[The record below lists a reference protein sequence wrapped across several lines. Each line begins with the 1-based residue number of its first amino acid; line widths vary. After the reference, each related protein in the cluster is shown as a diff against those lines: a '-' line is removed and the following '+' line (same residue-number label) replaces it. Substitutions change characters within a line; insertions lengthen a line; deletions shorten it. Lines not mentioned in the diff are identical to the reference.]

1 MNVITVTK
9 DRYTVDSLYQW
20 DLNQVLTI
28 SGLSLATAPEVH
40 FAHGNMPLA
49 IVRQATLDSAG
60 VVRVEVPNTLL
71 QKPHA
76 IDAYVCT
83 NEGGAFKSL
92 LKISIPVVKRPQP
105 SDYEGTDEREF
116 YSLDALGVEV
126 EAIEADAN
134 ATVEKVLQGE
144 KWVLRF
150 CIPRGVKGD
159 RGERGYQGDKGDP
172 FVYEDFTAE
181 QISNLRG
188 ATIVSIERIDG
199 TGSAGTTDL
208 YKITMS
214 DGTAS
219 TFTVYNGV
227 DGYTPQKGVDYFTDA
242 DKQDIIDAVIGN
254 LPTAEGSVY

>member
-40 FAHGNMPLA
+40 FAHGNMTLA

-60 VVRVEVPNTLL
+60 IVRVEVPNTLL

-83 NEGGAFKSL
+83 NEGDAFKSL

-105 SDYEGTDEREF
+105 SDYEGTNEREY

-134 ATVEKVLQGE
+134 ATVEKILQGE
-144 KWVLRF
+144 KWALRF
-150 CIPRGVKGD
+150 CIPRGAKGD
-159 RGERGYQGDKGDP
+159 KGERGYKGDKGEP
-172 FVYEDFTAE
+172 FVYDDFTPE
-181 QISNLRG
+181 QIADLRG
-188 ATIVSIERIDG
+188 ATIVSIERIAG
-199 TGSAGTTDL
+199 TGSAGTTDTYL
-208 YKITMS
+208 ITMS
-214 DGTAS
+214 DSTES
-219 TFTVYNGV
+219 TFTVYNGT
-227 DGYTPQKGVDYFTDA
+227 DGHTPKKGEDYFTDA
-242 DKQDIIDAVIGN
+242 DKQDIIDSVIEN
-254 LPTAEGSVY
+254 LPTAEGGVY